1 MTGLKPKGDNR
12 YLILAATLVI
22 VAAIAAG
29 TYLYQKN
36 REDQKTFTLQIGG
49 KTISATVNGDK

>member
-1 MTGLKPKGDNR
+1 MTDLKQKGDNR
-12 YLILAATLVI
+12 TLILAGALVI

-49 KTISATVNGDK
+49 KTISATVDGK

>member
-1 MTGLKPKGDNR
+1 MTDAKPKGDNKT
-12 YLILAATLVI
+12 LILAGTLVI

-36 REDQKTFTLQIGG
+36 RDDQKTFTLQIGG
-49 KTISATVNGDK
+49 KTISATVDGK